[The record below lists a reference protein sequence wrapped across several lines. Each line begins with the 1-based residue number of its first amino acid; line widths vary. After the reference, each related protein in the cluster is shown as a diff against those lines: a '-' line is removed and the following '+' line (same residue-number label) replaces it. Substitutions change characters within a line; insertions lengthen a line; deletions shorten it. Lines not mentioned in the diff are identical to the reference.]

1 MSTLEEL
8 PWICLFVC
16 VLALTQLQF
25 RYCVPAMLAS
35 LKVLQAG
42 TIVVLFRVWV
52 HRDTF
57 MEEWGK
63 EQLTLQQVQEYLKQ
77 AAEAMS
83 NRTDL

>member
-1 MSTLEEL
+1 MVEEL

-25 RYCVPAMLAS
+25 RYCVPVMLAS

-42 TIVVLFRVWV
+42 TIVVLFRLWV
-52 HRDTF
+52 NRDTL
-57 MEEWGK
+57 MEEWG
-63 EQLTLQQVQEYLKQ
+63 QQQWTLEHVQEYLKH

-83 NRTDL
+83 NRTEL